1 MCVKQ
6 NTTLVVTAAAAVQDP
21 FEGGG
26 GGRGGER
33 ERERERERGE
43 REGGGTVH
51 GQVETTA
58 VGRAGSRNSG
68 AGGTQ

>member
-26 GGRGGER
+26 GGGRGGER
-33 ERERERERGE
+33 EREREREE
-43 REGGGTVH
+43 KEKEEE
-51 GQVETTA
+51 QYTA
-58 VGRAGSRNSG
+58 K
-68 AGGTQ
+68 